1 MQSPPVEWTIGIGY
15 LALLD
20 YLRSRGEA
28 DDDTISECLRPWA
41 LRHPVTFAA
50 ACVAVPLWFH
60 RHIARTHNPPMRAW
74 WRGTTPG
81 S

>member
-28 DDDTISECLRPWA
+28 DDDTLSECVRNAVRRHPRGDVAFTVALFVGAELLRRHILRP
-41 LRHPVTFAA
+41 
-50 ACVAVPLWFH
+50 
-60 RHIARTHNPPMRAW
+60 
-74 WRGTTPG
+74 
-81 S
+81 